1 MLFWLQKEL
10 NNKIDIDTTI
20 LQDELDKQK
29 FNHLYDIGTMKD
41 YERILNTDMIEKENL
56 EKVIREYIMSI
67 I

>member
-20 LQDELDKQK
+20 LQGELDKQK

-41 YERILNTDMIEKENL
+41 YECILNTDMIEK
-56 EKVIREYIMSI
+56 KIWKK
-67 I
+67 